1 LVIAFVKPFTIISLI
16 SSVLGGGDL
25 LLRGGDRFFLKRG
38 DKFLSLLGE
47 RDGDGEDDNDE
58 SLLDDEYDLRLRL
71 GGERDLS
78 LSEELEPGDRERP
91 LGMCEPCFV
100 FVDPANSNFTNNQR
114 HEQVTS
120 VSYC

>member
-1 LVIAFVKPFTIISLI
+1 MSSSTFFNAPYTPNISSICSLFIAFVKPFTIISLI

-58 SLLDDEYDLRLRL
+58 SLLDDE
-71 GGERDLS
+71 
-78 LSEELEPGDRERP
+78 
-91 LGMCEPCFV
+91 
-100 FVDPANSNFTNNQR
+100 
-114 HEQVTS
+114 
-120 VSYC
+120 